1 MARRRATPSYPCPV
15 LIIAPPSEAK
25 LPPAED
31 GEPVDLDA
39 LSFPTLTPLRT
50 RILEALIETSAQPD
64 GRRRLFAPP
73 GRAGEV
79 ARNVRI
85 RELATRRA
93 SETYTGPFH
102 EGLDAASFTTAEA
115 ERAEGVLVI
124 ASALWGALRPHDR
137 IPPYRM
143 HVCSRLVGMERLEP
157 TWRAVLPR
165 VMATETPA
173 RDGLVLDLRSPAYQA
188 IGRPTGADERTVT
201 LRVVSR
207 AGDGRRLGDVI
218 AKRVRGEAAR
228 HLLAS
233 GEDPA
238 DAAGLADVLATR
250 WPVEL
255 SPRARP
261 DEGWTVAL
269 GV

>member
-1 MARRRATPSYPCPV
+1 M

-31 GEPVDLDA
+31 GEPVDLAA
-39 LSFPTLTPLRT
+39 LSFPALTPLRA

-79 ARNVRI
+79 ARNLRI
-85 RELATRRA
+85 RELATRPA
-93 SETYTGPFH
+93 IETYTGPFH

-115 ERAEGVLVI
+115 EGAARGLVI
-124 ASALWGALRPHDR
+124 ASALWGVVRPHDR

-165 VMATETPA
+165 VLATETPA

-188 IGRPTGADERTVT
+188 IGRPAGADERTVT

-207 AGDGRRLGDVI
+207 TGDGRRLGDVVG
-218 AKRVRGEAAR
+218 KRTRGEAAR
-228 HLLAS
+228 YVLAS
-233 GEDPA
+233 GEDPT
-238 DAAGLADVLATR
+238 DAEGLADVLATR

-255 SPRARP
+255 ATRP
-261 DEGWTVAL
+261 VQGEGWTIAL